1 VWSFRTAIQACGKRV
16 RGGLRRLRK
25 LQIDSA
31 VGVVYNHVICPIMY
45 QCRTSKTPAYGRFA
59 FTAWVN
65 KKKCSVSDGFSRDSV
80 IATVAAIFS

>member
-1 VWSFRTAIQACGKRV
+1 M

-45 QCRTSKTPAYGRFA
+45 QCRTSKAPDSTGVLHSWHGQTRE
-59 FTAWVN
+59 N
-65 KKKCSVSDGFSRDSV
+65 LGISDGVSRDSV
-80 IATVAAIFS
+80 VTTVAAIFL